1 MLDEGKVNN
10 FWDSFG
16 IMSILSSFEVIHRC
30 RYKIPL
36 KLVRYVLCKKKKLV
50 RYAHCS
56 PQYNLDSNPVVCPV
70 QVVSVAWTSKLG
82 GWVLRALPRTGSRLW
97 KEHISLIGYERNIST
112 LTHSLSLPELLY
124 FDRKKQ
130 NQRNIIYYSNET
142 FISLSLQK
150 WLEKSRLGSHFK
162 LKQVWYCWGR

>member
-1 MLDEGKVNN
+1 MLIAHHNTT
-10 FWDSFG
+10 WIQIPSF
-16 IMSILSSFEVIHRC
+16 
-30 RYKIPL
+30 
-36 KLVRYVLCKKKKLV
+36 
-50 RYAHCS
+50 
-56 PQYNLDSNPVVCPV
+56 CPV

-112 LTHSLSLPELLY
+112 LTRSLSLPELLY

-130 NQRNIIYYSNET
+130 NQRNIIYHSNET
-142 FISLSLQK
+142 LISLPLQK

-162 LKQVWYCWGR
+162 LKQVWYCWGRYCQIAFFPFCRDGVHGSRAPSKN